1 MRFINSLLIA
11 ALFACPIGLYAQSDT
26 LSLKECINLGI
37 ANNLSLQNS
46 RLGIRTAKIGQT
58 ENRAKLLPV
67 IQGFG
72 NFVNNVERAT
82 QLTDGTNLSKLL
94 GVDAPY
100 MMGKGLRYNTSGGF
114 QLSMPLYDQTIY
126 TGIDIANRMV
136 EISQCSYEK
145 AREDLM
151 VEIAK
156 LYYLLQTTDEQIRLT
171 RNNITRLEEL
181 REITQAFYDN
191 DIVLE
196 VDVKRV
202 SVNLSNLQVKL
213 DNAESMKTQQLNMM
227 RYILDLSPETPLAVA
242 RLETE
247 ETLLSNYTP
256 GGLSHS
262 LYELQLLD
270 KQSDLLVR
278 QKKLVNQGYI
288 PTLSLVGNFSYA
300 AYTDHL
306 KNYFHSHPT
315 NKWYN
320 STYWGLS
327 LKIPVFDAFAKRN
340 KVRKIETEQMTLQNT
355 IENTNNQLQTQ
366 YSNAMEDWENNL
378 RNVRNQSENYRLAED
393 IYTVTAD
400 QYREGVSSMTDLLQD
415 EMQMT
420 NTETTY
426 VTAVYNLLASRLTLM
441 KLSGQLNLLT
451 EQPQNSNG
459 TTR

>member
-1 MRFINSLLIA
+1 MKSIKVLCLTALLAWPGAMR
-11 ALFACPIGLYAQSDT
+11 AQSDT
-26 LSLKECINLGI
+26 LSLKDCIELGI

-46 RLGIRTAKIGQT
+46 RQGIRNAQIRQT

-72 NFVNNVERAT
+72 NFVDNVERAT
-82 QLTDGTNLSKLL
+82 QLTDGSNLSKLL

-100 MMGKGLRYNTSGGF
+100 MMGKGLRYNASGGF

-126 TGIDIANRMV
+126 TEIAIANKMV
-136 EISQCSYEK
+136 EISRCSYEK

-156 LYYLLQTTDEQIRLT
+156 LYYLIQTTDEQIRLT
-171 RNNITRLEEL
+171 KDNITRLEEL
-181 REITQAFYDN
+181 KEITRAFYDN

-202 SVNLSNLQVKL
+202 SVNLSNLRVKL
-213 DNAESMKTQQLNMM
+213 DNAESMKVQQINMM
-227 RYILDLSPETPLAVA
+227 RYILDLAPETPFAAA
-242 RLETE
+242 RLDSGAA
-247 ETLLSNYTP
+247 LVSGYIP
-256 GGLSHS
+256 GGLSPD
-262 LYELQLLD
+262 LYEMQLLS
-270 KQSDLLVR
+270 KQYDVLTR
-278 QKKLVNQGYI
+278 QRDMVNQGYI
-288 PTLSLVGNFSYA
+288 PTLSLVGNFSYS
-300 AYTDHL
+300 AYTDHFS
-306 KNYFHSHPT
+306 NYFHDHPT

-320 STYWGLS
+320 STYWGLT

-340 KVRKIETEQMTLQNT
+340 KVRKIESERITLRNT
-355 IENTNNQLQTQ
+355 IEDTDNKLQTQ
-366 YSNAMEDWENNL
+366 YSNALEDWANNL
-378 RNVRNQSENYRLAED
+378 RNVSNQSENYRLAED

-400 QYREGVSSMTDLLQD
+400 QYKEGVASMTDLLQD

-426 VTAVYNLLASRLTLM
+426 VTAVYNLLTSRLTLM

-451 EQPQNSNG
+451 E
-459 TTR
+459 

>member
-1 MRFINSLLIA
+1 MKFIKGLFLA
-11 ALFACPIGLYAQSDT
+11 ALFVCPVGMYAQSDT
-26 LSLKECINLGI
+26 LSLKECIDLGI

-46 RLGIRTAKIGQT
+46 RQGIRTARIDQT

-126 TGIDIANRMV
+126 TGIGIANRMV

-181 REITQAFYDN
+181 KEITQAFYDN

-202 SVNLSNLQVKL
+202 NVNLSNLRVKL
-213 DNAESMKTQQLNMM
+213 DNAESMKLQQLNML
-227 RYILDLSPETPLAVA
+227 RYILDLAPDAPLAVA
-242 RLETE
+242 RLETGE
-247 ETLLSNYTP
+247 SLLSEYIP
-256 GGLSHS
+256 GAFSTN

-270 KQSDLLVR
+270 KQYDLLTR
-278 QKKLVNQGYI
+278 QKKMVNQGYI
-288 PTLSLVGNFSYA
+288 PTLSLVGNFSYS
-300 AYTDHL
+300 AYTDHFR
-306 KNYFHSHPT
+306 NYFHSHPT

-340 KVRKIETEQMTLQNT
+340 RVRKIESEQITLRNT
-355 IENTNNQLQTQ
+355 IDDTTNRLNTQ
-366 YSNAMEDWENNL
+366 YSNAMEDWQNNL
-378 RNVRNQSENYRLAED
+378 RNVRNQSENYHLAEE

-400 QYREGVSSMTDLLQD
+400 QYREGVASMTDLLQD

-451 EQPQNSNG
+451 E
-459 TTR
+459 

>member
-1 MRFINSLLIA
+1 MKFIKGVFLA
-11 ALFACPIGLYAQSDT
+11 ALFTYPVGLYAQSDT
-26 LSLKECINLGI
+26 LSLKECIDLGI
-37 ANNLSLQNS
+37 ANNLTLQNS
-46 RLGIRTAKIGQT
+46 RQGIRTAQIGQT

-72 NFVNNVERAT
+72 SFVNNVERAT

-100 MMGKGLRYNTSGGF
+100 MVGKGLRYNTSGGF

-126 TGIDIANRMV
+126 TGISIANRMV
-136 EISQCSYEK
+136 EISRCSYEK

-156 LYYLLQTTDEQIRLT
+156 LYYLIQTTDEQIRLT
-171 RNNITRLEEL
+171 RNNIARLEEL
-181 REITQAFYDN
+181 KEITQAFYDN

-202 SVNLSNLQVKL
+202 SVNLSNLRVRL
-213 DNAESMKTQQLNMM
+213 DNAESMKVQQLNMM
-227 RYILDLSPETPLAVA
+227 RYILDLSPDMPLDVA
-242 RLETE
+242 RLETGE
-247 ETLLSNYTP
+247 RLLSDYIP
-256 GGLSHS
+256 GALSRN

-270 KQSDLLVR
+270 KQYDLLSR
-278 QKKLVNQGYI
+278 QKRMVNQGYI
-288 PTLSLVGNFSYA
+288 PTLSLVGNFSYS
-300 AYTDHL
+300 AYTDHFR
-306 KNYFHSHPT
+306 NYFHTHPT

-327 LKIPVFDAFAKRN
+327 LKVPVFDAFAKHS
-340 KVRKIETEQMTLQNT
+340 KARKIGSEQIALQNT
-355 IENTNNQLQTQ
+355 IEDTNNRLRTQ
-366 YSNAMEDWENNL
+366 YSNAMEDWQNNM

-426 VTAVYNLLASRLTLM
+426 VTAVYNLLTSRLTLM

-451 EQPQNSNG
+451 E
-459 TTR
+459 

>member
-1 MRFINSLLIA
+1 MKAIKSMFIA
-11 ALFACPIGLYAQSDT
+11 AALASSMGSFAQSDT
-26 LSLKECINLGI
+26 LSLKQCIELGI
-37 ANNLSLQNS
+37 EKNLSLQNS
-46 RLGIRTAKIGQT
+46 RQGIRTAEIGRT
-58 ENRAKLLPV
+58 ENRAKLLPI

-72 NFVNNVERAT
+72 NFTNNVERAT

-100 MMGKGLRYNTSGGF
+100 MTGKGLRYTTVGGF

-126 TGIDIANRMV
+126 TGIGIANKMV
-136 EISQCSYEK
+136 EISRCSYEK
-145 AREDLM
+145 AREDLT

-156 LYYLLQTTDEQIRLT
+156 LYYLIQTTDEQISLT
-171 RNNITRLEEL
+171 KKNITRLEEL
-181 REITQAFYDN
+181 YGITEAFYQN

-202 SVNLSNLQVKL
+202 SVNLSNLRVKL
-213 DNAESMKTQQLNMM
+213 DNAESMLEQQLNML
-227 RYILDLSPETPLAVA
+227 RYMLDLAPEAPIAVN
-242 RLETE
+242 RLDTGDN
-247 ETLLSNYTP
+247 LLSGFLP
-256 GGLSHS
+256 GNLSDN
-262 LYELQLLD
+262 LYEFQILD
-270 KQSDLLVR
+270 KQTELLAK
-278 QKKLVNQGYI
+278 QKRMINQGYI
-288 PTLSLVGNFSYA
+288 PSLSLVGNFSYA
-300 AYTDHL
+300 AYTDHFR
-306 KNYFHSHPT
+306 NYFHSHPT

-327 LKIPVFDAFAKRN
+327 LKIPVFDGFAKRN
-340 KVRKIETEQMTLQNT
+340 KVRRIESEQITLQNT
-355 IENTNNQLQTQ
+355 IEDTHNKLQTQ
-366 YSNAMEDWENNL
+366 FENAMQDWQNNM

-400 QYREGVSSMTDLLQD
+400 QYREGVASMTDLLQD

-451 EQPQNSNG
+451 E
-459 TTR
+459 

>member
-1 MRFINSLLIA
+1 MKFIKGLFLA
-11 ALFACPIGLYAQSDT
+11 ALFVCPVGMYAQSDT
-26 LSLKECINLGI
+26 LSLKECIDLGI

-46 RLGIRTAKIGQT
+46 RQGIRTARIGQT

-100 MMGKGLRYNTSGGF
+100 MVGKGLRYNTSGGF

-126 TGIDIANRMV
+126 TGIGIANRMV

-181 REITQAFYDN
+181 KEITQAFYDN

-202 SVNLSNLQVKL
+202 SVNLSNLSVKL
-213 DNAESMKTQQLNMM
+213 DNAESMKLQQLNML
-227 RYILDLSPETPLAVA
+227 RYILDLAPDAHVAVA
-242 RLETE
+242 RLETGE
-247 ETLLSNYTP
+247 SLLSEYIP
-256 GGLSHS
+256 GAFSTN

-270 KQSDLLVR
+270 KQYDLLTR
-278 QKKLVNQGYI
+278 QKKMVNQGYI
-288 PTLSLVGNFSYA
+288 PTLSLVGNFSYSA
-300 AYTDHL
+300 NTDHFR
-306 KNYFHSHPT
+306 NYFHSHPT

-340 KVRKIETEQMTLQNT
+340 CVRKIESEQITLRNT
-355 IENTNNQLQTQ
+355 IEDTNNKLQTQ
-366 YSNAMEDWENNL
+366 YSNAMEDWQNNL
-378 RNVRNQSENYRLAED
+378 RNVRNQSENYHLAED

-400 QYREGVSSMTDLLQD
+400 QYREGVASMTDLLQD

-451 EQPQNSNG
+451 E
-459 TTR
+459 